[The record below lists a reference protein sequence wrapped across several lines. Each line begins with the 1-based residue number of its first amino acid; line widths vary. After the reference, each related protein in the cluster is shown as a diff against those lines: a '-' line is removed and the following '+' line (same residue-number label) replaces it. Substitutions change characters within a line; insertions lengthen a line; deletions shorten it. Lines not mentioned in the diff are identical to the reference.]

1 MKYTISNMKIRAA
14 YPFNLQ
20 TPFKS
25 NAYEGIDA
33 PEEVPKVVNK
43 AHKVVELWGA
53 NSTEFAMKS

>member
-1 MKYTISNMKIRAA
+1 MKIRAA

-20 TPFKS
+20 TTFKS